1 MRRIADMD
9 EDQHCGR
16 RQHAIDAAR
25 RFPLPMSARCAHTS
39 PRLCRGTDSVW
50 VGRAAGCRL
59 GGVLYGVAPGHAVVP
74 QRVARP
80 QQVAGVAVQGRV
92 GRCVCQQRQNGPAH
106 ALQRPRRRP
115 RALQDVEANLA
126 RLWVE
131 RSGAKSGRS
140 ESWAAGHRRSRTSD
154 TGRYLTFQWM
164 LGWNTCRGAAAAHQA
179 CHSRAVSHSGRPP
192 SSGARRG
199 DKLHLRRRQRVL
211 VRYVERKLEGAALI
225 RRARRS
231 LGDKRRGESVTSRT
245 RRNTLAAARLQV
257 RCPPVDVGVVWQQL
271 DVHLARVALDLRCR
285 DGGERVKG
293 HHETPWAPLT
303 SFSSLNSRVL
313 LAMCGAC
320 ARC

>member
-126 RLWVE
+126 RLRWGSATAQKVCE
-131 RSGAKSGRS
+131 L
-140 ESWAAGHRRSRTSD
+140 WAPGHVVAAPATQGDTS
-154 TGRYLTFQWM
+154 
-164 LGWNTCRGAAAAHQA
+164 
-179 CHSRAVSHSGRPP
+179 P
-192 SSGARRG
+192 SSGCWDGTPAEG
-199 DKLHLRRRQRVL
+199 QQRH
-211 VRYVERKLEGAALI
+211 
-225 RRARRS
+225 
-231 LGDKRRGESVTSRT
+231 T
-245 RRNTLAAARLQV
+245 RRVT
-257 RCPPVDVGVVWQQL
+257 
-271 DVHLARVALDLRCR
+271 H
-285 DGGERVKG
+285 
-293 HHETPWAPLT
+293 
-303 SFSSLNSRVL
+303 VL
-313 LAMCGAC
+313 
-320 ARC
+320 